1 MPIYEYACQKCE
13 HTFDALQK
21 MHSDPL
27 TECPECGEH
36 ALKKL
41 VSAPN
46 FRLKGS
52 GWYETDFKTK
62 NQRNLVDEPDKKSA
76 KTDGDASK
84 ATGGDAKSDSG
95 GKGAEKKA
103 GESSTDKSAGSTE
116 KPASGKS
123 GTI

>member
-1 MPIYEYACQKCE
+1 MPIYEYACQKCS

-21 MHSDPL
+21 MNADPL

-52 GWYETDFKTK
+52 GWYETDFKKT
-62 NQRNLVDEPDKKSA
+62 NQRNLVDGPDKKSA
-76 KTDGDASK
+76 KSDAETSKKEGESAKSTGGDKGVEKPANK
-84 ATGGDAKSDSG
+84 ATGGKSP
-95 GKGAEKKA
+95 GA
-103 GESSTDKSAGSTE
+103 TKS
-116 KPASGKS
+116 ASGKS
-123 GTI
+123 GSI